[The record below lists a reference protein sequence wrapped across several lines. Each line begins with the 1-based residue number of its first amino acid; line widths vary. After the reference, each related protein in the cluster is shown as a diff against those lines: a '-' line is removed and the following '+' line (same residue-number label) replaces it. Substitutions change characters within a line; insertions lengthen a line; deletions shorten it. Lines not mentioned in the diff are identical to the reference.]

1 MLRFAGVVLLMVGCI
16 GSGWSAKERLKK
28 TLDDLYRIRQ
38 IFQMFQ
44 SEIAYSKAPIP
55 EACLRIGNRTG
66 EP

>member
-55 EACLRIGNRTG
+55 
-66 EP
+66 